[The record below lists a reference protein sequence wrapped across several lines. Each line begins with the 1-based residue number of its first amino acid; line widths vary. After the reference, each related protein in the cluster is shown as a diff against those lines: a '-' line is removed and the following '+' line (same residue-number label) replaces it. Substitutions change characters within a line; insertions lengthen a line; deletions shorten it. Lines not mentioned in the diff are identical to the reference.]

1 MDGEDK
7 LMASV
12 KSIFNIYA
20 RILINTVSLS
30 TKIIF
35 NIYARIS
42 IDAVSLSTK
51 SIFNIYARISINAV
65 SLSTISLIA
74 LQESHALVIAV
85 TAVWNMLFVYD
96 RNINEMSDVL
106 FIT

>member
-12 KSIFNIYA
+12 K
-20 RILINTVSLS
+20 
-30 TKIIF
+30 IIF
-35 NIYARIS
+35 NIYARFS
-42 IDAVSLSTK
+42 INAVSLPTK

-85 TAVWNMLFVYD
+85 TAVWKMLFVYD
-96 RNINEMSDVL
+96 RNINEVSDVL